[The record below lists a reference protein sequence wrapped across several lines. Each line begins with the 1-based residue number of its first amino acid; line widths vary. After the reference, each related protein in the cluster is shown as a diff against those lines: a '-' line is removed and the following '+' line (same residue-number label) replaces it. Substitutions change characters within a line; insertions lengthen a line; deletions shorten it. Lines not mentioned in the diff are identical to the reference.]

1 MPPMPK
7 VGPEIKFEGHP
18 SIMPTIIPVLPEP
31 LVTVEVPK
39 GGYNTAPKVTTD
51 ISQKKVTLDLSQ
63 VSKLQTQHEHSPR
76 VDSTDALS
84 TCVCST
90 KLQGDGVLCRLQ
102 FVRQVLTTSSGDF
115 HRGTGS
121 VGRLELHDPPP

>member
-63 VSKLQTQHEHSPR
+63 VSKLQNQHEHAH
-76 VDSTDALS
+76 TAHTQNMLH
-84 TCVCST
+84 TVCHANPTMSHAN
-90 KLQGDGVLCRLQ
+90 LNPARC
-102 FVRQVLTTSSGDF
+102 
-115 HRGTGS
+115 
-121 VGRLELHDPPP
+121 